1 MLLSNRPSGPSN
13 KPQRPS
19 TQRPISVDFP
29 VLRSRSANDACSRIG
44 RLLSP
49 HRLEVRGHPG
59 ALQVELNE
67 VVLCDLSVRTLRYGT
82 EVTIDP
88 GRRGD
93 HYLMQLPLRGRAD
106 VRCGANHVASDCG
119 MLSVLQPQ
127 APTLMHWSADCDMVL
142 LQVPSDVVQRR
153 VRRDA
158 DKPCP
163 QPLNLGA
170 SRREPHVAAWWKA
183 AEDIIANLDQHGEHW
198 LGHRAAKASM
208 EEFLLSAFTA
218 LLQPP
223 PNHAASDT
231 VVRSDERCLRR
242 AKDYIHAHL
251 NQALLLDDIARA
263 ACTSPRTLEAVFKRH
278 EATSPLNYART
289 ARLQAV
295 HDTLRKGEGRSVTD
309 VALSHGFVHMG
320 RFAAQYRRQFGC
332 PPSQTW
338 RSAQ

>member
-1 MLLSNRPSGPSN
+1 MTELVEQALTRRLPLS
-13 KPQRPS
+13 
-19 TQRPISVDFP
+19 DFP

-49 HRLEVRGHPG
+49 HRLEVRGRPG

-106 VRCGANHVASDCG
+106 VRCGAN
-119 MLSVLQPQ
+119 
-127 APTLMHWSADCDMVL
+127 
-142 LQVPSDVVQRR
+142 QV
-153 VRRDA
+153 
-158 DKPCP
+158 
-163 QPLNLGA
+163 
-170 SRREPHVAAWWKA
+170 
-183 AEDIIANLDQHGEHW
+183 
-198 LGHRAAKASM
+198 
-208 EEFLLSAFTA
+208 
-218 LLQPP
+218 
-223 PNHAASDT
+223 ASDT

-289 ARLQAV
+289 ARLQAL